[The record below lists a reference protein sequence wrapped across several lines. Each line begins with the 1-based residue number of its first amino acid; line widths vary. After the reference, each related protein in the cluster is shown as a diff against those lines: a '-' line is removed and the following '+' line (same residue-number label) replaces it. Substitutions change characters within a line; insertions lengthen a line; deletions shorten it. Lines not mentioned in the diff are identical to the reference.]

1 MKKTRWD
8 IVIVGGGAAGCLL
21 ANRLSRDSGRS
32 VLLLEAGPDG
42 DKLLIK
48 VPAGWAEIAYG
59 RTYNWDFATEQEPAL
74 GGRSILWPRGKV
86 LGGSTATNG
95 MVYVRGQPQDFD
107 AWADAG
113 AEGWDWQSVR
123 PFYDM
128 FEAPEESTGNSP
140 ANSGGGELRL
150 TTRQSSPWGDRFIA
164 ACEQAGIP
172 PRSNYNQGEQGGAG
186 YYQHT
191 LYQGVRESAYRAFL
205 QPILKRKNLW
215 VSPSTLVDAIEFQG
229 ARAVAVRAVTRGQA
243 HRLEAGT
250 IVLAGGAIGSPAILQ
265 RSGIGNAE
273 YLADLGID
281 VVRDIPGV
289 GQNLQDHYGAMMSMA
304 VSTGGTV
311 KASMRP
317 DRLFGE
323 LWRYLRRREG
333 LLAMPSADV
342 FAFHG
347 SPDSPSRPDT
357 QVHFTPASGY
367 RDDSGKTHIDS
378 LEGITAIT
386 YPMRPTSRGVL
397 QVRSKDP
404 AEAPSIRANYLST
417 VHDQRVMIEGI
428 KTLRRIFQA
437 PAFEGET
444 AAEIRP
450 GADCLSDQDI
460 LAYARAN
467 GTTGYHPVGTCRMGG
482 DAESVVDTSLKL
494 RHVENIYVADASIMP
509 MLVSGNTMA
518 ATYMIAER
526 ASAFIARDL
535 A

>member
-21 ANRLSRDSGRS
+21 ANRLSQDSGRS

-42 DKLLIK
+42 DKLVIK
-48 VPAGWAEIAYG
+48 IPAGWAEIAYG
-59 RTYNWDFATEQEPAL
+59 KTYNWDFATEQEPAL

-95 MVYVRGQPQDFD
+95 MVYVRGQPEDFD

-123 PFYDM
+123 PFYEA
-128 FEAPEESTGNSP
+128 FEAPEGNPSNSP
-140 ANSGGGELRL
+140 ADPAGGELKL
-150 TTRQSSPWGDRFIA
+150 TKRQSNPWGDRFIA

-172 PRSNYNQGEQGGAG
+172 PRSDYNRGEQRGAG

-191 LYQGVRESAYRAFL
+191 LHQGVRLSAYRAFL
-205 QPILKRKNLW
+205 QPVLQRKNLW
-215 VSPSTLVDAIEFQG
+215 VSPSTVVDAIEFQG
-229 ARAVAVRAVTRGQA
+229 ARAVAVRAVTGGRA

-250 IVLAGGAIGSPAILQ
+250 VVLAAGAIGSPAVLQ
-265 RSGIGNAE
+265 RSGIGDAE

-281 VVRDIPGV
+281 VVCDMPGV
-289 GQNLQDHYGAMMSMA
+289 GQNLQDHYGAMVSMG

-367 RDDSGKTHIDS
+367 RDDAGKTHIDS

-386 YPMRPTSRGVL
+386 YPMRPTSRGIIR
-397 QVRSKDP
+397 VRSKDP
-404 AEAPSIRANYLST
+404 TEAPSIRANYLST
-417 VHDQRVMIEGI
+417 AHDQRVLIEGI
-428 KTLRRIFQA
+428 KTLRRVFEA
-437 PAFEGET
+437 PAFEGE
-444 AAEIRP
+444 AAVEIRP
-450 GADCLSDQDI
+450 GADCLSDQD
-460 LAYARAN
+460 LLVYARTN

-482 DAESVVDTSLKL
+482 DAESVVDTALKL